1 MRRVH
6 YWPLCSMV
14 VLVIHVSA
22 VLLFGAQKERDLQQ
36 QPTTKWPNLW
46 NLPNRYRR
54 ICLNFRKSNWNMY
67 PKWREEPRSLHIH
80 CLLEKCVNLFFL
92 FFSIFNIVY
101 ICFDINITFR
111 FFLVF
116 FQTSSTT
123 KTSSLTAPAKL
134 YGKDLSEYDDVD
146 VETLLAQLSPEEINI
161 LAKEVDPDVSI
172 ELIYFYT
179 LHHRMGVGY
188 RDL

>member
-1 MRRVH
+1 MFS
-6 YWPLCSMV
+6 CSSSQYLISSIF
-14 VLVIHVSA
+14 VLILISPFV
-22 VLLFGAQKERDLQQ
+22 
-36 QPTTKWPNLW
+36 
-46 NLPNRYRR
+46 
-54 ICLNFRKSNWNMY
+54 
-67 PKWREEPRSLHIH
+67 
-80 CLLEKCVNLFFL
+80 FL
-92 FFSIFNIVY
+92 FA
-101 ICFDINITFR
+101 
-111 FFLVF
+111 F

-179 LHHRMGVGY
+179 LHHRMGVWGV
-188 RDL
+188 